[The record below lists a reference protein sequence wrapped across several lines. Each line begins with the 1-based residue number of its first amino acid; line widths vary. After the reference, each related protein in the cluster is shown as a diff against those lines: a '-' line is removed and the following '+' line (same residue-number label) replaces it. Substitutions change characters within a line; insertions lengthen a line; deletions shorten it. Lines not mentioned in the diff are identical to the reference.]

1 MSGKLYQL
9 GKWVFAHRWL
19 TIGAWIVIIAVLAV
33 TATNFQKPFE
43 SKISIPGTEAQTA
56 LDKLSADLPSASK
69 ASGTVVF
76 AVPEGKTIVENK
88 AAIDA
93 TTNEIAKLDGVGSV
107 ISPFVAQTISPNGR
121 IAFAQI
127 QLTKEAVDVTNE
139 FNTKIKDVV
148 KDNNTADLQVEI
160 RGTFLQSTGDVEVGP
175 GEIGGIVVAAL
186 VLIITFGSLIAAGMP
201 LLVAIVAVVL
211 GIMGILTAS
220 GFVSISATTPTLA
233 VMLGLAVGI
242 DYSLFLIIR
251 YIKYLRE
258 GAKPVEAAARAVAT
272 AGNAIIFAALTVVI
286 ALSALAVTGVPF
298 LASMG
303 IFAAL
308 TVAIA
313 AATAITLVPA
323 ILSFAKFRVLRK
335 KARRNLEQKKF
346 TDPDR
351 VSHKTLGYR
360 WVSFI
365 VKQPVLVIIVAVVAL
380 GALAFPV
387 TKLHLGLPDD
397 STSAHTSTQYKAYE
411 LLSDGFGPGF
421 NGPLLI
427 VTELPDGLD
436 PTATQTKV
444 LSILTELKKEQG
456 VVQAVPAGLS
466 KDGKTAI
473 FQAYPTTGP
482 NDLETKDLIVRI
494 RDNAKQIAGDNTPLS
509 VTGTAAIS
517 VDIDTKLSEALPVY
531 LAVVVGLSIL
541 ILLAVF
547 RSVVV
552 PIKATLGFLLTIAAT
567 LGLVVGFFQL
577 GWLGWFTAGPIISF
591 LPIILTG
598 ILFGLAMDYQFF
610 LVSGMHEEYSHDKNK
625 DAKLAVVKGFSQ
637 GAKVVSAAGIIMI
650 SVFAGF
656 IFSHDEIIR
665 SIGFAL
671 ATGVFIDAFIVR
683 MTIVPAVMALFG
695 QSAWWLPAWLGKII
709 PNLSIEGDESS
720 FKK

>member
-9 GKWVFAHRWL
+9 GKWVFAHRL
-19 TIGAWIVIIAVLAV
+19 ITIGIWIVVIAALTV
-33 TATNFQKPFE
+33 TATNFQKPFD
-43 SKISIPGTEAQTA
+43 SKIAIPGTEAQTA
-56 LDKLSADLPSASK
+56 LDKLSESLPAASK

-76 AVPEGKTIVENK
+76 AAPEGKTIIENK

-93 TTNEIAKLDGVGSV
+93 ITNEISKLDGVGGV
-107 ISPFVAQTISPNGR
+107 VSPFVAQTISPNGR

-127 QLTKEAVDVTNE
+127 QLTKVSTEVSDA
-139 FNTKIKDVV
+139 FNAKIKDVV
-148 KDNNTADLQVEI
+148 KNSNTANLQVEI
-160 RGTFLQSTGDVEVGP
+160 RGTFLQSGGDVEVGP

-201 LLVAIVAVVL
+201 LLIAIIAVVL
-211 GIMGILTAS
+211 GILGILTAS
-220 GFVSISATTPTLA
+220 GFVSISSTTPTLA

-242 DYSLFLIIR
+242 DYSLFLIVR

-258 GAKPVEAAARAVAT
+258 GTKPIEAAARAVAT

-323 ILSFAKFRVLRK
+323 LLSFAKLRVLPK
-335 KARRNLEQKKF
+335 KARRKIEQNKV
-346 TDPDR
+346 TDVDR
-351 VSHKTLGYR
+351 ISHKTIGYR
-360 WVSFI
+360 WVSMI
-365 VKQPVLVIIVAVVAL
+365 VKQPILVIIVAVIAL
-380 GALAFPV
+380 GAVAFPV

-397 STSAHTSTQYKAYE
+397 STSAHTTTQYKAYE

-427 VTELPDGLD
+427 VAELQNGLT
-436 PTATQTKV
+436 PTQTQMKIG
-444 LSILTELKKEQG
+444 SILTELKKEKG
-456 VVQAVPAGLS
+456 IVAAVPAGIS

-473 FQAYPTTGP
+473 FQAYPSTGP
-482 NDLETKDLIVRI
+482 NDIETKDVIVHI
-494 RDNAKQIAGDNTPLS
+494 RENAAQIAGSDTPLS

-531 LAVVVGLSIL
+531 LLVVVGLSIL

-547 RSVVV
+547 RSIVV

-577 GWLGWFTAGPIISF
+577 GWFGWFTAGPIISF

-610 LVSGMHEEYSHDKNK
+610 LVSGMHEEYSQDKNK
-625 DAKLAVVKGFSQ
+625 DAKQAVVKGFTQ

-650 SVFAGF
+650 SVFGGF

-671 ATGVFIDAFIVR
+671 AAGVFIDAFIVR

-695 QSAWWLPAWLGKII
+695 RTAWWLPAWLGKII
-709 PNLSIEGDESS
+709 PNLSIEGDESK